1 MPVDTHV
8 GEYMDKRSKN
18 GTAGYPT
25 QKNIWRSVMAAW
37 AMDGRR
43 ITGVQLYPISLG
55 MRAPR
60 TFRGTPVLT
69 QDDETLRYLAQLSKP
84 FGTDIRIQD
93 GVGYIDL

>member
-1 MPVDTHV
+1 
-8 GEYMDKRSKN
+8 
-18 GTAGYPT
+18 
-25 QKNIWRSVMAAW
+25 
-37 AMDGRR
+37 
-43 ITGVQLYPISLG
+43 